1 MALKDM
7 TDYATFASLKE
18 SGYFFLELLI
28 RYDISSVT
36 SIIRTRIKPRGSRN
50 EKE

>member
-7 TDYATFASLKE
+7 TDYATFASSKE
-18 SGYFFLELLI
+18 SGYFSLELLI
-28 RYDISSVT
+28 PHDISSVT
-36 SIIRTRIKPRGSRN
+36 SIIIIRIKPKGSRN